1 VALFFSFSET
11 APVETS
17 IPISRTLRTQE
28 LVIIKIASA
37 QLSVP
42 ESVIPVEISIAQPV
56 YTTLPNDPVADKGS
70 APNARTAAVP
80 TSVTRIVTINKLV
93 QLFLLSTAPAASL
106 S

>member
-28 LVIIKIASA
+28 LIIIKIASA

-42 ESVIPVEISIAQPV
+42 ESVVPVEISIAQPV
-56 YTTLPNDPVADKGS
+56 YPTLPNDPVADK
-70 APNARTAAVP
+70 
-80 TSVTRIVTINKLV
+80 
-93 QLFLLSTAPAASL
+93 
-106 S
+106 